1 MAYVTEKPS
10 EKRVNVIPVRARIVD
25 TPKES
30 DATKVKAPKPKGS
43 VSAVNFEDV
52 YYFPGFNQALPEH
65 AGLGMF
71 IVHTDSSDAP
81 EVEITELRELLNDDL
96 SRSKSIADLLRIV
109 FPKYISSRNFLD
121 AVDAAVVTLRNYYGT
136 STMQQIVN
144 RFEDINFLDLKWLTE
159 YGTALNL
166 VKLTVRVFD
175 FDGNE
180 VEQECADIAR
190 WSMIENYAILEMV
203 LDTGAKVHY
212 YITPNYLAD
221 GNMEYQLIRA
231 DQVKDGYNLY
241 VDVHGN
247 LHVLD
252 FRTLFGS
259 FMQYDISYAS
269 ARYFCEYHRSPMANL
284 GTSGEESAN
293 TLSTGSSF
301 ALAHI
306 DKTLHSSRQDYLD
319 SIASGG
325 DNAKTINATVTDIE
339 QNEDTVV
346 HPTETAED
354 TKDL

>member
-10 EKRVNVIPVRARIVD
+10 EKRVNVIPVRARIID
-25 TPKES
+25 APKVA
-30 DATKVKAPKPKGS
+30 DAPKVKAPKPKGS
-43 VSAVNFEDV
+43 VSAVNFEDT
-52 YYFPGFNQALPEH
+52 YYFPAYNPKNPEH

-71 IVHTDSSDAP
+71 IVHTDSEDAP
-81 EVEITELRELLNDDL
+81 KVVVTELRELLNDDL
-96 SRSKSIADLLRIV
+96 SRSKSIADLLRVV
-109 FPKYISSRNFLD
+109 FPKYISSRDFLD
-121 AVDAAVVTLRNYYGT
+121 AVDIAVVTLRNYYGA
-136 STMQQIVN
+136 STMQQIVS
-144 RFEDINFLDLKWLTE
+144 RFDDINFFDLKWLTA
-159 YGTALNL
+159 YGPALNL
-166 VKLTVRVFD
+166 DKLTVKVFD

-180 VEQECADIAR
+180 VKQECEDIAR
-190 WSMIENYAILEMV
+190 WSMVENYAVLEME
-203 LDTGAKVHY
+203 LDTGAKVHH
-212 YITPNYLAD
+212 YITPNYLPD
-221 GNMEYQLIRA
+221 GSMEYQLIRA

-247 LHVLD
+247 LHVVD

-293 TLSTGSSF
+293 GLSTGSKF

-306 DKTLHSSRQDYLD
+306 DKTLHSNRQGYLD
-319 SIASGG
+319 AIASGG
-325 DNAKTINATVTDIE
+325 DDAKTINATVTDTE
-339 QNEDTVV
+339 QNEDTVM